1 MKRSEPEPEQL
12 SNEEIIQ
19 IVSEISQ
26 DSGSQKDKLRVYRK
40 KFPEFADKYPVLFEM
55 STQDNFDLQRLK
67 LMLSLRNRIENS
79 TLTQHDAS
87 AQVGQVLYDAYV
99 KDKIKDIPP
108 TK

>member
-1 MKRSEPEPEQL
+1 
-12 SNEEIIQ
+12 
-19 IVSEISQ
+19 
-26 DSGSQKDKLRVYRK
+26 
-40 KFPEFADKYPVLFEM
+40 
-55 STQDNFDLQRLK
+55 
-67 LMLSLRNRIENS
+67 MLSLRNRIENS